1 VTVPAQP
8 SSESQRGRAE
18 SGFGGTAAY
27 QVFMLVLSAWALTLL
42 AASVVLQL
50 SEPTRQLLFWADTA
64 LCAFFFVDFVRSL
77 YMAPKRFA
85 WFIRWGWLDL
95 LSSIPAIDALR
106 VGRLA
111 RIVRIAR
118 VLRAF
123 RSARTIGH
131 FMLNQR
137 RNTAAYSAL
146 LFTVLLLTVCSIAIL
161 QIEPAAGG
169 TIATAE
175 DALWWALVTMTTVGY
190 GDLYPITT
198 EGRLVAAALM
208 IGGVGVFAT
217 LAGLLGSWMLAP
229 APEPTWPVQGT
240 TPADAETFAGRP
252 PE

>member
-1 VTVPAQP
+1 VTNPAHQP
-8 SSESQRGRAE
+8 ADHRD
-18 SGFGGTAAY
+18 SGFGATPAY
-27 QVFMLVLSAWALTLL
+27 QIFMLVLSAWALTLL
-42 AASVVLQL
+42 GASAILQL
-50 SEPTRQLLFWADTA
+50 SEPTRQLLFWADTT
-64 LCAFFFVDFVRSL
+64 LCLFFFIDFLRSL
-77 YMAPKRFA
+77 YNAPRKFA

-95 LSSIPAIDALR
+95 LSSVPAVDALR

-131 FMLNQR
+131 FMLHQR
-137 RNTAAYSAL
+137 RHTAGYSAL
-146 LFTVLLLTVCSIAIL
+146 LFTVLLLSVCSIAIL

-169 TIATAE
+169 NITTAE

-208 IGGVGVFAT
+208 VGGVGVFAT
-217 LAGLLGSWMLAP
+217 LAGLLGSWIVAPEARNEGAVVAGPRADIEGAAEEP
-229 APEPTWPVQGT
+229 AP
-240 TPADAETFAGRP
+240 
-252 PE
+252 